1 MAKPPA
7 GIGGDFPE
15 PPPVEIEADPAAD
28 AGHMAKEE
36 ALRAF
41 FAAGKK
47 GDMAAAAQ
55 HFQTA
60 YDLCA
65 SAQAEEA
72 PEELPVD

>member
-1 MAKPPA
+1 MAKSPA

-15 PPPVEIEADPAAD
+15 PMPMESEEEPAAD
-28 AGHMAKEE
+28 ASHMAKME

-65 SAQAEEA
+65 SSQPEEA
-72 PEELPVD
+72 MEEMPVE

>member
-1 MAKPPA
+1 MPKAPA
-7 GIGGDFPE
+7 GIGGDYPE
-15 PPPVEIEADPAAD
+15 PASAELEEAPLD

-65 SAQAEEA
+65 GAGGE
-72 PEELPVD
+72 PEEIAVE

>member
-1 MAKPPA
+1 MAAPA
-7 GIGGDFPE
+7 GIGGDYPE
-15 PPPVEIEADPAAD
+15 PTPVEPEDPAVD
-28 AGHMAKEE
+28 AGQMAKEE

-65 SAQAEEA
+65 EAKA
-72 PEELPVD
+72 PEEMPEDIAVE

>member
-1 MAKPPA
+1 MAAPA
-7 GIGGDFPE
+7 GIGGDYPE
-15 PPPVEIEADPAAD
+15 PTAVEPEEPVVD
-28 AGHMAKEE
+28 AGHMAKVE

-47 GDMAAAAQ
+47 GDMEAAAE

-65 SAQAEEA
+65 SGGE
-72 PEELPVD
+72 PEEIAVE